1 MKFKYLLTLC
11 FLIAFNSLF
20 FAPPHVAPGR
30 PNGCWPA
37 CVPIDGGISLLVA
50 AGAVYGGK
58 KLYFDK
64 KNKKTL

>member
-11 FLIAFNSLF
+11 FIIAFSALV
-20 FAPPHVAPGR
+20 FAPPPAAPGNPR
-30 PNGCWPA
+30 GCFPA

-58 KLYFDK
+58 KLYLDK
-64 KNKKTL
+64 KNKKTS